1 MADLISI
8 SVSFGFKTDVKMA
21 DGKVP
26 FKLMFLT
33 SVFEGKYTMIV
44 PKFSKFFFKN
54 PHYQK

>member
-1 MADLISI
+1 M
-8 SVSFGFKTDVKMA
+8 T

-44 PKFSKFFFKN
+44 PKFLKFFFKN